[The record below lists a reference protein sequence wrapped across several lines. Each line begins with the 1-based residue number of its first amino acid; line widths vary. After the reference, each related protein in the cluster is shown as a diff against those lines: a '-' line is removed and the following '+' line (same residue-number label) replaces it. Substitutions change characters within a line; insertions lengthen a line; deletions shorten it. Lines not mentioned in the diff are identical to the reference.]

1 MMNEWKSRK
10 VHGWLDFVLILIGVL
25 VIAYFLC
32 AGTNVYDNGNTVDRV
47 REYVQDE
54 GKQIDDAR
62 NEAER
67 ADSKLNRAGESIDRC
82 IEAVE
87 RSKESADRSKAEL
100 EECKRLI
107 DECKSDNRK
116 IGGILDSVRATGKD
130 VGASAQSR

>member
-1 MMNEWKSRK
+1 MDGWKSRK
-10 VHGWLDFVLILIGVL
+10 VYNLLDLVFILIGVL

-32 AGTNVYDNGNTVDRV
+32 AGTNVYDNGNTVDRA

-54 GKQIDDAR
+54 GKQIDNAR

-67 ADSKLNRAGESIDRC
+67 ADSKLNGAGESIERG
-82 IEAVE
+82 IGAVE

-107 DECKSDNRK
+107 EECKSDNRK

-130 VGASAQSR
+130 VATSTQSR

>member
-1 MMNEWKSRK
+1 MNEWKSRK

-67 ADSKLNRAGESIDRC
+67 ADSKLNRAGESIDRG
-82 IEAVE
+82 IGAVE

-116 IGGILDSVRATGKD
+116 IGGILNDIRATGKD
-130 VGASAQSR
+130 AATSAKSR